1 MLCPPGAAALTNFT
15 DAAGAAWL
23 ACEDFST
30 PTGGLTLVSAAETVH
45 LPKTHAPYASQ
56 PDDAYYLGLGKQA
69 VLDAAPHRDVL
80 GQALLACNHSS
91 SPHTTCFSWSDV
103 ERAVPPIR
111 KSGQGGHSDNWEACQ
126 GVRSF
131 VGSRSSSNDAT
142 FSDFGE
148 DCSHNG
154 FPSALGMLAPGYSV
168 VNWTAVHTGEGAIAD
183 WTKYIN
189 FTAVA
194 DGLVG
199 GTLPILALY
208 FPVLAQ
214 NPYHKLSGARHWT
227 MIAAPVPDGGGKR
240 EQDVWFRFAQ
250 VDCDRAGPDGYGV
263 GASCTAKTQTWETY
277 WYTRNPGKA
286 DDAFGPEVSAS
297 DAGFYANLLAVH
309 RYWNATLAAEGM
321 MALSLPEA
329 VGTNG
334 TWLQQQATHSL
345 VRSMISRRDTWHP
358 TYGVNPG
365 YGWRG
370 QDGFQDVFTSTATM
384 ALEWG
389 ALPFAKGVIDNQWN
403 FYVRHDGLINYRAIE
418 VPTVAR
424 FLTLLALYHS
434 YSGDDAL
441 LLSHFAKAKAL
452 AGWLSH
458 RRKLALAYDTS
469 DPRYGIPFGNDEADS
484 YSHTGGFSGH
494 TSPGGKIGWLGLDAR
509 LHYLSSAAEAYRAFV
524 EMGAVWRAV
533 GKATGRGD
541 ISTHATELLE
551 TAPLLL
557 HDLHA
562 SLNRTLH
569 LNGEGERCWAHTGE
583 PNCGLHFRTIPE
595 MFYSAALR
603 DDQIGEMYR
612 MGAGAVDCA
621 GARGCPNSAKFLS
634 VGCPA
639 GGSLIFTHIPFGLAY
654 GLLLADMPDEF
665 LLHYFASTAHS
676 YTRGSWTTP
685 ESAQLDRDAWS
696 IAYNTAGQ
704 TIAPI
709 YLKWALAFED
719 PRSQT
724 LWLAKGVPREM
735 LEPGVA
741 PIDAQRVPTRY
752 GRVGLRLHAA
762 AGGDGGGL
770 VVHANLTLPAG
781 FAPPGGL
788 RLRLRAPLHAG
799 RLVAVRVGGEAWSDF
814 DDATVS
820 FGAAALTPALLGRA
834 RDVVATF
841 ERA

>member
-1 MLCPPGAAALTNFT
+1 M
-15 DAAGAAWL
+15 
-23 ACEDFST
+23 
-30 PTGGLTLVSAAETVH
+30 
-45 LPKTHAPYASQ
+45 
-56 PDDAYYLGLGKQA
+56 
-69 VLDAAPHRDVL
+69 
-80 GQALLACNHSS
+80 
-91 SPHTTCFSWSDV
+91 
-103 ERAVPPIR
+103 
-111 KSGQGGHSDNWEACQ
+111 
-126 GVRSF
+126 
-131 VGSRSSSNDAT
+131 
-142 FSDFGE
+142 
-148 DCSHNG
+148 
-154 FPSALGMLAPGYSV
+154 
-168 VNWTAVHTGEGAIAD
+168 
-183 WTKYIN
+183 
-189 FTAVA
+189 
-194 DGLVG
+194 
-199 GTLPILALY
+199 
-208 FPVLAQ
+208 
-214 NPYHKLSGARHWT
+214 
-227 MIAAPVPDGGGKR
+227 
-240 EQDVWFRFAQ
+240 
-250 VDCDRAGPDGYGV
+250 
-263 GASCTAKTQTWETY
+263 
-277 WYTRNPGKA
+277 
-286 DDAFGPEVSAS
+286 
-297 DAGFYANLLAVH
+297 
-309 RYWNATLAAEGM
+309 
-321 MALSLPEA
+321 
-329 VGTNG
+329 
-334 TWLQQQATHSL
+334 
-345 VRSMISRRDTWHP
+345 
-358 TYGVNPG
+358 
-365 YGWRG
+365 
-370 QDGFQDVFTSTATM
+370 
-384 ALEWG
+384 
-389 ALPFAKGVIDNQWN
+389 IDNQWN

-458 RRKLALAYDTS
+458 RRKLALAYDTT
-469 DPRYGIPFGNDEADS
+469 DPRYGIPFGNDEADT
-484 YSHTGGFSGH
+484 YSRTGGFSGH
-494 TSPGGKIGWLGLDAR
+494 TSPGGKIGWLGLEAR

-654 GLLLADMPDEF
+654 GLLLADMAEEF
-665 LLHYFASTAHS
+665 LLHYFASTR
-676 YTRGSWTTP
+676 TRTP
-685 ESAQLDRDAWS
+685 AARGRRPSRRSSIATQWS

-735 LEPGVA
+735 LEPGW
-741 PIDAQRVPTRY
+741 RRSTRSACPPATAAS
-752 GRVGLRLHAA
+752 GCGCTLRRATAA
-762 AGGDGGGL
+762 A
-770 VVHANLTLPAG
+770 
-781 FAPPGGL
+781 
-788 RLRLRAPLHAG
+788 
-799 RLVAVRVGGEAWSDF
+799 S
-814 DDATVS
+814 S
-820 FGAAALTPALLGRA
+820 CTP
-834 RDVVATF
+834 T
-841 ERA
+841 

>member
-1 MLCPPGAAALTNFT
+1 M
-15 DAAGAAWL
+15 
-23 ACEDFST
+23 
-30 PTGGLTLVSAAETVH
+30 
-45 LPKTHAPYASQ
+45 Q
-56 PDDAYYLGLGKQA
+56 P
-69 VLDAAPHRDVL
+69 
-80 GQALLACNHSS
+80 LLA
-91 SPHTTCFSWSDV
+91 PHTTCFAWSDV

-154 FPSALGMLAPGYSV
+154 FPSALGTLAPGYSV

-208 FPVLAQ
+208 FPVLTQ
-214 NPYHKLSGARHWT
+214 NPYHTLGGARYWT

-321 MALSLPEA
+321 MALTLPEA
-329 VGTNG
+329 AGTNG

-458 RRKLALAYDTS
+458 RRKLALAYDTT
-469 DPRYGIPFGNDEADS
+469 DPRYGIPFGNDEAGFLTLAPAAS
-484 YSHTGGFSGH
+484 PATRRRAGRSAGSASTPASTTCRRRRRRTARSSRWVRCGGR
-494 TSPGGKIGWLGLDAR
+494 W
-509 LHYLSSAAEAYRAFV
+509 
-524 EMGAVWRAV
+524 

-654 GLLLADMPDEF
+654 GLLLADMPEEF

-762 AGGDGGGL
+762 AGGGGGGL

-788 RLRLRAPLHAG
+788 RLRLRRRSTRGGSWRCAS
-799 RLVAVRVGGEAWSDF
+799 VARRG
-814 DDATVS
+814 AT
-820 FGAAALTPALLGRA
+820 LTTR
-834 RDVVATF
+834 R
-841 ERA
+841 